1 MSRRLA
7 PMLAAM
13 SGLMLAACGGG
24 EDPDAGAGGGLD
36 GDVSEGGVDAG
47 RSGRPDAG
55 LPCVVAL
62 PVDLLFVIDDSDSM
76 AEEQMNLVANFPELI
91 RVLTNPPD
99 EDGDGEP
106 DVPPVDDLRIGVVST
121 NMGVGTASATGCD
134 STGDEGA
141 LIGTSR
147 SGDPACAGVSTG
159 TDPWLE
165 FHAGD
170 DPGALARRF
179 ACLAELG
186 TGGCGLERQL
196 DAARAALVDQ
206 AAPGGANEGFLRPD
220 SLVGI
225 VFVTDEDDCSAMDDT
240 IYDRSSGGT
249 LGPYGTRCA
258 EHPEL
263 LTPVEDY
270 VQAFANLR
278 FDRDNDVV
286 VAAVTGVPFS
296 AEPDPLDEDLD
307 ALLMD
312 SRMQFMEDPARPG
325 QLVPACETMITGSAI
340 PARRLVQVVQPF
352 AETGDGLA
360 TTICE
365 DDLSP
370 ALNAVARLVA
380 RRICPPP
387 I

>member
-1 MSRRLA
+1 MNASRLA
-7 PMLAAM
+7 AVLVALTW
-13 SGLMLAACGGG
+13 GCGGG
-24 EDPDAGAGGGLD
+24 EDTDGGAGGLD
-36 GDVSEGGVDAG
+36 GDVADGAIDAG
-47 RSGRPDAG
+47 PSMRPDASVG
-55 LPCVVAL
+55 CVVAL

-76 AEEQMNLVANFPELI
+76 AEEQANLIANFPELI
-91 RVLTNPPD
+91 RGLTNPPD

-106 DVPPVDDLRIGVVST
+106 DVPPVDDLRIGIVST
-121 NMGVGTASATGCD
+121 DMGVGAASATGCD
-134 STGDEGA
+134 ATGSEGA

-147 SGDPACAGVSTG
+147 SADPMCAGVTTG
-159 TDPWLE
+159 AQPWLE
-165 FHAGD
+165 FRAGD
-170 DPGALARRF
+170 DPDALAATF
-179 ACLAELG
+179 GCLAALG

-196 DAARAALVDQ
+196 DAARAAVTT
-206 AAPGGANEGFLRPD
+206 AAAAGGPNEGFLRPN

-225 VFVTDEDDCSAMDDT
+225 VFVTDEDDCSAADEM
-240 IYDRSSGGT
+240 IYDRSAGAA

-263 LTPVEDY
+263 LTPVAEY

-278 FDRDNDVV
+278 FDRDNDIV
-286 VAAVTGVPFS
+286 VAAITGVPFS
-296 AEPDPLDEDLD
+296 AVTDPLEEDLE

-312 SRMQFMEDPARPG
+312 SRMQFARDPARPG
-325 QLVPACETMITGSAI
+325 QLVPACTTMITGSAI
-340 PARRLVQVVQPF
+340 PARRIVEVIQPF
-352 AETGDGLA
+352 AATDDGLA
-360 TTICE
+360 ATICE